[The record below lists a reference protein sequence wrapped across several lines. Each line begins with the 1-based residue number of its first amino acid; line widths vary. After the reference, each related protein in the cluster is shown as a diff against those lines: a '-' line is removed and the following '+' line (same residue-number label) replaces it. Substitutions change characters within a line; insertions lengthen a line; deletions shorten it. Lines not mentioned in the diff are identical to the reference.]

1 MTEASYRFETDSLG
15 EIKVDSSKY
24 WGAQTQR
31 SLEHFSIGKDIIPK
45 EVISAYA
52 VIKLASSRANNEL
65 GKLKADKLALIEKA
79 SQEVL
84 SGKLD
89 AHFPL
94 HVWQTGSGTQTNM
107 NLNEVIANR
116 ANELAGSKLGSQS
129 PIHPNNDVNMSQSS
143 NDTFPTAMHISA
155 YIAVHEKLLP
165 VLKELLGSFEAK
177 IKEIADI
184 IKIGRTHLQDAVP
197 ITFGQEFSGYAAQIK
212 NCIKNIEE
220 ISQKLLPLPIGGS
233 AVGTGLNTHREFS
246 ETVISH
252 INSLTSCNFVP
263 ADNKFCYMAA
273 HDDFALLS
281 GALKTL
287 GCAMIKIANDIR
299 WLASGPSCGI
309 GEITIPSNEPGSSIM
324 PGKVNPTQCEAMT
337 MVCAQVMGYDAAIS
351 FACSQG
357 NFELNVYKPLII
369 YNIIESITL
378 LTDSCSSFSKFL
390 VKGIEVNRKK
400 VKYFIGKSYM
410 LATALNEIIG
420 YDSASKIAKYAYHN
434 DISLKE
440 AALELKLVSE
450 ADFDRVVDPSKM
462 V

>member
-1 MTEASYRFETDSLG
+1 MNETQYRIETDSIG

-31 SLEHFSIGKDIIPK
+31 SLEHFSIGKDIMPK
-45 EVISAYA
+45 ELVSAYA
-52 VIKLASSRANNEL
+52 VVKLASARANNEI
-65 GKLKADKLALIEKA
+65 GKLKEEKLLLIEKA
-79 SQEVL
+79 VQEVL
-84 SGKLD
+84 DGKLD
-89 AHFPL
+89 LHFPL

-107 NLNEVIANR
+107 NLNEVISNR
-116 ANELAGSKLGSQS
+116 ANEVAGSKLGTKS

-155 YIAVHEKLLP
+155 YTVLQEKLIP
-165 VLKELLGSFEAK
+165 VLQELLRAFEAK
-177 IKEIADI
+177 QKEFSNI

-197 ITFGQEFSGYAAQIK
+197 ITFGQEFSGYSKQIS
-212 NCIKNIEE
+212 NSIENIKE
-220 ISQKLLPLPIGGS
+220 ISEKLLPIPIGGS
-233 AVGTGLNTHREFS
+233 AVGTGLNTHKEFAR
-246 ETVISH
+246 TVVKH
-252 INSLTSCNFVP
+252 INNITSFDFVP
-263 ADNKFCYMAA
+263 AENKFCYMAA

-281 GALKTL
+281 GGLKTL
-287 GCAMIKIANDIR
+287 SCALIKIANDIR

-324 PGKVNPTQCEAMT
+324 PGKINPTQCEAMT
-337 MVCAQVMGYDAAIS
+337 MVCAQVMGYDTAIS

-369 YNIIESITL
+369 YDILESIRL
-378 LTDSCSSFSKFL
+378 LSDSCESFSKFL
-390 VKGIEVNRKK
+390 VKGIEVNEKK

-410 LATALNEIIG
+410 LATALNEVIG
-420 YDSASKIAKYAYHN
+420 YDNASSIAKYAYHK

-440 AALELKLVSE
+440 AAMELKLVS
-450 ADFDRVVDPSKM
+450 ASDFDRIVDVSKM

>member
-1 MTEASYRFETDSLG
+1 MSETLYRIETDSLG

-31 SLEHFSIGKDIIPK
+31 SLEHFSIGKDIMPK
-45 EVISAYA
+45 ELISAYA
-52 VIKLASSRANNEL
+52 VVKLASARANNEL
-65 GKLKADKLALIEKA
+65 GKMKADKLVLIEKA
-79 SQEVL
+79 SLEIL
-84 SGKLD
+84 DNKLD
-89 AHFPL
+89 SHFPL

-107 NLNEVIANR
+107 NLNEVISNR

-155 YIAVHEKLLP
+155 FTAVQTRLLP

-177 IKEIADI
+177 IKEISEI

-197 ITFGQEFSGYAAQIK
+197 ITFGQEFSGYAAQIR
-212 NCIKNIEE
+212 NSIRNIDEA
-220 ISQKLLPLPIGGS
+220 SQKLLPLPIGGS
-233 AVGTGLNTHREFS
+233 AVGTGLNTHKEFAG
-246 ETVISH
+246 TVVKH
-252 INSLTSCNFVP
+252 INNITSFGFVP

-281 GALKTL
+281 GALKTFA
-287 GCAMIKIANDIR
+287 CSMIKIANDIR

-369 YNIIESITL
+369 YDTLESIRL
-378 LTDSCSSFSKFL
+378 ISDCCESFSKFL
-390 VKGIEVNRKK
+390 VKGIEVNQKK
-400 VKYFIGKSYM
+400 VRYFIGKSYM
-410 LATALNEIIG
+410 LATALNEVIG
-420 YDSASKIAKYAYHN
+420 YDNAAKIAKYAYHN

-440 AALELKLVSE
+440 AAMDLKLVSE
-450 ADFDRVVDPSKM
+450 SDFDRVVDPSKM